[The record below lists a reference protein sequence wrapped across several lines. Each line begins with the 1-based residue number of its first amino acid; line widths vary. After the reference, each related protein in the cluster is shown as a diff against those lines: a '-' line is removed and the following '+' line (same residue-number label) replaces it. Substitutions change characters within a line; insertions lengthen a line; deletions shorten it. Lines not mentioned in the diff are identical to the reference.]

1 MVKTE
6 RKRGSKKKW
15 WQKHIVLLISV
26 ALLAIV
32 STALIFAISYHRGGN
47 EEMPCIPAYNMSNAF
62 ASLANIEVKS
72 GVPDNYA
79 FGVPHIVVVNIVYSS
94 EAEAKNTSFVVPLYF
109 DTQFYKNITID
120 SNTWHSVWSEVAK
133 KTGLNGYGIP
143 RAIIIGE
150 AEDKTFWSNTLS
162 RDSIIIQFALST
174 CPHCHAM
181 WQFFSQNI
189 ENKLYILCLD
199 KS

>member
-6 RKRGSKKKW
+6 RKRGSRKKW

-26 ALLAIV
+26 ALLVIV
-32 STALIFAISYHRGGN
+32 STVLIFALSHYRYEN
-47 EEMPCIPAYNMSNAF
+47 EEMPCIPAYSMSNTF
-62 ASLANIEVKS
+62 ASLADIEAKN
-72 GVPDNYA
+72 GVPSNYA
-79 FGVPHIVVVNIVYSS
+79 FGVPHIVVVNIVYAG
-94 EAEAKNTSFVVPLYF
+94 EAEAKNISFIVPLYF
-109 DTQFYKNITID
+109 GTQFYKNVTIG
-120 SNTWHSVWSEVAK
+120 SNTWLSIWTEVAK
-133 KTGLNGYGIP
+133 KIGLNGYGVP
-143 RAIIIGE
+143 RAIVIGE
-150 AEDKTFWSNTLS
+150 AKDKTFWSNMLS